1 METPIDF
8 VVTWLDSTDP
18 EWQEAYRKARGVE
31 MLNDAGRYRN
41 WGLFKYWFRAVET
54 YAPWVNKVFLVTNGK
69 NPDWINANH
78 PKLVLV
84 SHKDYIPEK
93 YLPTFNSITIELN
106 MNKILGLSEHFV
118 YFNDDFYI
126 NSPVE
131 PEYYF
136 KGGLPCDCNNETYA
150 INPSYSKEDG
160 FSTKQYL
167 FCDMAV
173 LNSHFDR
180 REVIKGERKRWF
192 GFHLSKQSLITSF
205 LLRQN
210 KYFQFFG
217 WRHYEQPMLKSVIDE
232 IWEKEP
238 YWMDKSCTPFRAEIG
253 LNPYIIRYWQ
263 FATNRFYPSKINKG
277 IHVNVQNN
285 NITSVIQ
292 KLKDRR
298 YNSLCINDTPYCTQE
313 EFETVREALHLA
325 FEHKFPHKSAFEI

>member
-106 MNKILGLSEHFV
+106 MNKIPGLSEHFV

-136 KGGLPCDCNNETYA
+136 KGGLPCDCNNETLTIDPY
-150 INPSYSKEDG
+150 YSHNDG

-180 REVIKGERKRWF
+180 REVVKGQRKRWF
-192 GFHLSKQSLITSF
+192 GNHLPKKSLLASF
-205 LLRQN
+205 LLR
-210 KYFQFFG
+210 KKCYFQFFD

-238 YWMDKSCTPFRAEIG
+238 YWMNKSCTQFRAEIG

-263 FATNRFYPSKINKG
+263 FATNRFFPTNLKSGSMYNINKSNLKKIVKILG
-277 IHVNVQNN
+277 D
-285 NITSVIQ
+285 TSI
-292 KLKDRR
+292 K
-298 YNSLCINDTPYCTQE
+298 SLCINDSYRCSDAD
-313 EFETVREALHLA
+313 FEQIKSEITKV
-325 FEHKFPHKSAFEI
+325 FEMKFPMKSSFEI